1 MANQVT
7 AQTIVR
13 DLAGRYPTTLK
24 VLEDYGVD
32 YCCGGD
38 KTLADAAQESGAELD
53 LLVAALQAALQTL
66 PSKAVQP
73 TKDWYAAPLSDLIN
87 HILEVHHVYMHQAL
101 PKITDLLKKVL
112 HAHGARHGAML
123 NQAQAVFAALNE
135 ELTPH
140 LAKEET
146 VLFPYM
152 VAADTHARGQGPK
165 PVACFP
171 TVRAPIQQMEREHE
185 DAGRALEK
193 LRAVTGNY
201 ALPQDACPTFAAL
214 YAELQRMEAD
224 LHQHI
229 HLENNILFPRAIE
242 MEGAA

>member
-1 MANQVT
+1 V
-7 AQTIVR
+7 
-13 DLAGRYPTTLK
+13 
-24 VLEDYGVD
+24 
-32 YCCGGD
+32 
-38 KTLADAAQESGAELD
+38 
-53 LLVAALQAALQTL
+53 LVAALQAAIQTP
-66 PSKAVQP
+66 PSKVVQP
-73 TKDWYAAPLSDLIN
+73 TKDWYAAALTDLIN
-87 HILEVHHVYMHQAL
+87 HILEVHHAYMHKAL
-101 PKITDLLKKVL
+101 PKVTDLLKKVL
-112 HAHGARHGAML
+112 RAHGPRHGTML
-123 NQAQAVFAALNE
+123 SQVQDVFAALDG

-152 VAADTHARGQGPK
+152 VAADAHARGQGPK

-185 DAGRALEK
+185 EAGRALER
-193 LRAVTGNY
+193 LRELTGDY
-201 ALPQDACPTFAAL
+201 ALPEDACPTFVAL

-242 MEGAA
+242 MEGAAWRRSP